1 MEKVLIDQ
9 LQPEM
14 ILARSILLADGRIWI
29 RQKTEITSSI
39 ITKLK
44 ELRLSS
50 IYVETPMMEDLVNEP
65 VCVATRSDLIQS
77 LFKVDSELRLGKGI
91 NLAGL
96 KKQLYAMV
104 DEVVGNYKNSQI
116 INEIRVVND
125 YIFGHSVNVSV
136 IAVKIGLHMGYNQLK
151 LSELALGALFHDIGM
166 TKVSAEI
173 LGRIGGLS
181 REELKEIE
189 SHPKVGYDLLKQCPD
204 FSAVSAHIA
213 YQHHERYNGSGY
225 PRKMSGTDIHEYAR
239 ITAIADVFDAM
250 TTEKI
255 YRHAKSVPE
264 TLKYIKDQK
273 GIEFDSVIVAVL
285 DKALTYETIDSK
297 QQAG

>member
-151 LSELALGALFHDIGM
+151 LSELALGAIFHDIGM

-273 GIEFDSVIVAVL
+273 GIEFDPAIVAVL